1 MVRTLL
7 PTQAA
12 TSLPRLTPSSHQ
24 ALNPPHTSTP
34 TSDWYTWVTVG
45 WNGAVGCGFIGKS
58 GACRE
63 ICCWEQPFALD
74 SPSNHQSQLGGGG
87 EKKKKK
93 KTSLDSLEHQVSA
106 RHETVPKVP
115 ASAVTAKP
123 TSDSLTFFF
132 FFKLTFKKKKK
143 TFNNL
148 CFTLKHWDFS

>member
-93 KTSLDSLEHQVSA
+93 KHPSTASSTRCQRGTRRCQRFLHRQWRPNRHQI
-106 RHETVPKVP
+106 HWH
-115 ASAVTAKP
+115 
-123 TSDSLTFFF
+123 FFF
-132 FFKLTFKKKKK
+132 FL
-143 TFNNL
+143 NWHL
-148 CFTLKHWDFS
+148 RRRRRLLIISVSH